1 MKKALIMISVIA
13 LSVLFAG
20 CGGEQNAKQET
31 VQDTAV
37 SETAESTTE
46 TEPITESE
54 AKAAYDEAFLENFS
68 EALEARWDL
77 SNEEVEYESF
87 QEETKHLKEIV
98 GAEKSILDDC
108 RNQTFEDPLLQEYAI
123 TYINGLDQQERLIE
137 EAMKGEIKEEEFRS
151 EWVKSYIKRYQQI
164 CAIYDNY
171 DLKIDSKYNYNIN
184 TIHNYVYVKEYGDD
198 KFWNMLNDHWWDN
211 YEEIE
216 EADGKELMKIRRVN
230 QTDYEF
236 KDFSVIAV
244 LYDTKGTDDSA
255 DDEEIET
262 IEYVIGDWKP
272 GEEVI
277 LQFKRTTDPREN
289 EVLDLYS
296 GY

>member
-68 EALEARWDL
+68 EALEARWDEPSTL
-77 SNEEVEYESF
+77 GEDPSFEEVVKSYKSF
-87 QEETKHLKEIV
+87 VDIEKAILK
-98 GAEKSILDDC
+98 DC
-108 RNQTFEDPLLQEYAI
+108 RGQRFDDVLLQEYAI
-123 TYINGLDQQERLIE
+123 AYMNGLDQQEKIVDAAL
-137 EAMKGEIKEEEFRS
+137 KGEMAEDEFRS
-151 EWVKSYIKRYQQI
+151 EWTKSYQKRFRQI

-171 DLKIDSKYNYNIN
+171 DLKIDSKYNFNIN
-184 TIHNYVYVKEYGDD
+184 TVHNDVYLQEYGNSN
-198 KFWNMLNDHWWDN
+198 FWDMLNDNWWDN
-211 YEEIE
+211 CERIE
-216 EADGKELMKIRRVN
+216 EADGKQLIKIRRVN
-230 QTDYEF
+230 KTDYEF
-236 KDFSVIAV
+236 KDFSVYAAI
-244 LYDTKGTDDSA
+244 YDTKGTDNSD

-277 LQFKRTTDPREN
+277 LQFKRTTEVRDH
-289 EVLDLYS
+289 EVLDLYF
-296 GY
+296 